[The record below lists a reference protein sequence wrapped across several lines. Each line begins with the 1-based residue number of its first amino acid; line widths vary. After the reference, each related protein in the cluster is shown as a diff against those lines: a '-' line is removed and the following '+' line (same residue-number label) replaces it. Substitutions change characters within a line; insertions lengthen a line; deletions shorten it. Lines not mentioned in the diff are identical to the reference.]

1 MVQEVIAALV
11 GALISVVVLVAGDRL
26 RPAAWRQSSDEA
38 SGALALDV
46 IKTFFTAVVAFI
58 VVICWQQYQNAHNH
72 TVTEAKGLVETYW
85 AAHGMAEPDRDR
97 VQGLVRDYTEQVVG
111 PEWNTMSRNGR
122 LSPAAQSMLDT
133 LRDTV
138 SQQHPV
144 DQAGT
149 DARSAA
155 QAALVK
161 VADAR
166 SDRGVDAAQGV
177 PGFLYVALIFG
188 TVLLLFSPVLSGN
201 RVTWRST
208 LMTALLGVVIA
219 SALLQIHNFERPF
232 SHTISVPRDAFE
244 FALARYRHIG

>member
-1 MVQEVIAALV
+1 MVQELIAALL
-11 GALISVVVLVAGDRL
+11 GALLAVVVLVAGDRM
-26 RPAAWRQSSDEA
+26 RPAAWRQTNDEA
-38 SGALALDV
+38 SGTLALDV

-72 TVTEAKGLVETYW
+72 TVTEAKGLVETYF
-85 AAHGMAEPDRDR
+85 AAHNMAEPDRDR
-97 VQGLVRDYTEQVVG
+97 VQTLVRGYTEQVVG
-111 PEWNTMSRNGR
+111 PEWTTMSRNGR
-122 LSPAAQSMLDT
+122 LSPSAQSMLDS

-138 SQQHPV
+138 AQQHPQ
-144 DQAGT
+144 DQVTT
-149 DARSAA
+149 DARAAA
-155 QAALVK
+155 QTALVK

-166 SDRGVDAAQGV
+166 TDRGVDAAQGV

-188 TVLLLFSPVLSGN
+188 TVLLLFSPVLSGT

-244 FALARYRHIG
+244 FALARYQHIG